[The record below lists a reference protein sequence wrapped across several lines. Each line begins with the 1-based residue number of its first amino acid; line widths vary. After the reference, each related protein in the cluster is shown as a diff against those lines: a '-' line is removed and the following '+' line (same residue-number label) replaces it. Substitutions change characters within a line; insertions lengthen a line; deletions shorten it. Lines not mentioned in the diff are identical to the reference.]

1 MAGHVSG
8 WPSRI
13 DHCPRCAAAR
23 VERRTGRLW
32 TAPRAAVAPPELV
45 LVVAAVAVLEH
56 AEEDTG
62 THTVS
67 IQDELPVR
75 CRRTV
80 DRPRGEVWDQVV
92 VHALHTV

>member
-1 MAGHVSG
+1 MAGHVSD

-13 DHCPRCAAAR
+13 DRCPRCAAAR
-23 VERRTGRLW
+23 VERLTVRSW

-45 LVVAAVAVLEH
+45 VVVVVVAALEH

-62 THTVS
+62 TRTVS

-75 CRRTV
+75 CKRTL
-80 DRPRGEVWDQVV
+80 DRPRGEVWDQVA